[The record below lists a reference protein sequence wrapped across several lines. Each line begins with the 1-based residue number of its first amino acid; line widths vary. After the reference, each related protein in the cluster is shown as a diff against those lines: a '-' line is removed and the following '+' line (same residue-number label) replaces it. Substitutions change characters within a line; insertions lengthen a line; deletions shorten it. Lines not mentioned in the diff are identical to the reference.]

1 VRYPGTY
8 EEFRWSKSQRETGGQ
23 TANRSM
29 SSPQT
34 DRPISK
40 KSPPQGE
47 RPKAATDRNERRQQ
61 GQVERRQKRDLATRQ
76 KRINALEQRVAD
88 CEQEIKKTETLMATP
103 GFYDDREAA
112 RPVVDR
118 HQKLMWEVGEL
129 MIRWEALQDIN
140 DAKID

>member
-1 VRYPGTY
+1 
-8 EEFRWSKSQRETGGQ
+8 
-23 TANRSM
+23 
-29 SSPQT
+29 
-34 DRPISK
+34 
-40 KSPPQGE
+40 
-47 RPKAATDRNERRQQ
+47 
-61 GQVERRQKRDLATRQ
+61 
-76 KRINALEQRVAD
+76 
-88 CEQEIKKTETLMATP
+88 MATP